1 MLRFPHLQCGPRGPL
16 TVAASALLW
25 PGSGGLPALPVAQAR
40 PGRPHG
46 DEQLFSKRE
55 NLNRGCLPC
64 FSVCSDRWDRLDS
77 GRCAAR
83 TIRYDQMSRARP
95 GLIRPVSPLPPEIG
109 AVSPFFNPA
118 MDLCRA
124 GPPFCG
130 RRQLVVP
137 PRWSSPR
144 WSLPRSSPLV
154 ASSPSAAP
162 RRWRHY
168 QSVAVDFS
176 RSQLQLHRSK
186 EFCRQPDQL

>member
-1 MLRFPHLQCGPRGPL
+1 MTL
-16 TVAASALLW
+16 AASALLW
-25 PGSGGLPALPVAQAR
+25 PGSGGFLAVPVAQAR

-55 NLNRGCLPC
+55 NLNRRCLPC
-64 FSVCSDRWDRLDS
+64 FSVCSDMWVRLES

-83 TIRYDQMSRARP
+83 TRRYDRHSRARP

-124 GPPFCG
+124 GPPFCC

-154 ASSPSAAP
+154 RATEGPHVSVPPKPSPLSTACEPPTAAVAAAAASSGMLLPGSL
-162 RRWRHY
+162 
-168 QSVAVDFS
+168 VDE
-176 RSQLQLHRSK
+176 K
-186 EFCRQPDQL
+186 E

>member
-1 MLRFPHLQCGPRGPL
+1 MA
-16 TVAASALLW
+16 VAASALLW
-25 PGSGGLPALPVAQAR
+25 PGSGGFPALPVAQAR

-46 DEQLFSKRE
+46 DEQLSSKRE
-55 NLNRGCLPC
+55 NLNRRCLPC
-64 FSVCSDRWDRLDS
+64 FSVCSDIWVRLES

-83 TIRYDQMSRARP
+83 TRRYDQHSRARP
-95 GLIRPVSPLPPEIG
+95 ELIRPVSPLPPEIG

-144 WSLPRSSPLV
+144 WSP
-154 ASSPSAAP
+154 SSPSQ
-162 RRWRHY
+162 RRPLSLPCLLCWQIIHKGLVPSFKEPALFQICR
-168 QSVAVDFS
+168 SLSS
-176 RSQLQLHRSK
+176 RP
-186 EFCRQPDQL
+186 FFG